1 MTDVIGTAVL
11 TEDEYGCEIVNFE
24 LSTSFMEKSL
34 PERIGSLYLLIDTLY
49 NLMDNDPEESED
61 DEEEDEDEDEDDS
74 EWSDEELA

>member
-34 PERIGSLYLLIDTLY
+34 PERIGSLYLLIDALY

-61 DEEEDEDEDEDDS
+61 DEEEDEDEDDS
-74 EWSDEELA
+74 EWSGEELA